1 MDREAVGIHTVIL
14 SKAVLNGVITGIR
27 YKAVQIVG
35 RIGIVW
41 FQPQTIRYLEIPSP
55 TLMLMYVP
63 TSTQYSSLLP

>member
-1 MDREAVGIHTVIL
+1 MDREAVGIRTVIL
-14 SKAVLNGVITGIR
+14 SKAVLNSVIAGIR
-27 YKAVQIVG
+27 HKAVQIVG

-41 FQPQTIRYLEIPSP
+41 FQPHTIRYLEIPSP